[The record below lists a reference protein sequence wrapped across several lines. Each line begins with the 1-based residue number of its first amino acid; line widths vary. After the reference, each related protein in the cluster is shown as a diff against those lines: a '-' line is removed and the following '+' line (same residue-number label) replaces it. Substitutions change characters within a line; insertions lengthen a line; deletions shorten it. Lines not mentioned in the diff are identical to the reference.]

1 MGLLQLWS
9 SPQSG
14 LVTLPQSFRVCL
26 DPRDLNKAIRRNH
39 FHLPTLDDVLPQLKG
54 ARVLDA
60 KDGYLQVKLSES
72 SSFLTTFWGA
82 GRKYRWLRMP
92 FGISSAQEEFQRRLL
107 GVLHGLE
114 GVAVVAD
121 DTLVFGVGETE
132 AMARQDHNQKLFK
145 LLQRA
150 REVNLKFNKDKM
162 HLHQTE
168 LLYIGHQISAEGVK
182 PDVAKVKAVKDMPVP
197 KTVQEVR
204 CFLGMSNYLSR
215 FIPNLSKVAE
225 PLRRLTEIEAEFVW
239 GTKEHA
245 AFEELKTLI
254 SNDQLLAFYDIRK
267 PIVIQCDASTEGLGA
282 TLLQDGRP
290 IASVS
295 RSLTKSEKNYVALEL
310 ECLAIVFACQRLD
323 QYIYGKRVRIET
335 DHKPLE
341 MIAKK
346 SILVAPR

>member
-1 MGLLQLWS
+1 M
-9 SPQSG
+9 
-14 LVTLPQSFRVCL
+14 
-26 DPRDLNKAIRRNH
+26 
-39 FHLPTLDDVLPQLKG
+39 
-54 ARVLDA
+54 
-60 KDGYLQVKLSES
+60 
-72 SSFLTTFWGA
+72 
-82 GRKYRWLRMP
+82 
-92 FGISSAQEEFQRRLL
+92 
-107 GVLHGLE
+107 
-114 GVAVVAD
+114 
-121 DTLVFGVGETE
+121 
-132 AMARQDHNQKLFK
+132 
-145 LLQRA
+145 
-150 REVNLKFNKDKM
+150 
-162 HLHQTE
+162 
-168 LLYIGHQISAEGVK
+168 
-182 PDVAKVKAVKDMPVP
+182 AKVKAVKDMPVP

-225 PLRRLTEIEAEFVW
+225 PLRHLTEIDAKFVC

-254 SNDQLLAFYDIRK
+254 SNDQLLAFFDVRK

-295 RSLTKSEKNYVALEL
+295 RSLTKREKNYVALEL

-346 SILVAPR
+346 SILVAPRRLQRMLLQLQRYDLDVVHVLGKLQVVADVFVQSSS